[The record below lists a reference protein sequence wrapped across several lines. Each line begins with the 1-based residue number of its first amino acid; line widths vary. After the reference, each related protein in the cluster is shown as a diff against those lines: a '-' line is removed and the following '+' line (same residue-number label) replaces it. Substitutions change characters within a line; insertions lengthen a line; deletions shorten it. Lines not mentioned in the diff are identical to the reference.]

1 MDRLIVA
8 LGNPGIKYAHT
19 RHNIAWEALDFLPA
33 QENETWK
40 DKFKGQ
46 FCSIRDA
53 DDKIHFLKPQT
64 FMNLSGESVAPMA
77 KFFKISVENIL
88 IIHDELDLPYGSIA
102 FKSGGG
108 LAGHNGLKSS
118 AACLGSQDFKR
129 LRLGIGRP
137 MFSSVSDWVLSGY
150 SSDEA
155 AVFETYMKGV
165 VEALELYMKEGF
177 QKAAS
182 KFSKKNI
189 LG

>member
-19 RHNIAWEALDFLPA
+19 RHNIAWEAFDFLPA
-33 QENETWK
+33 LEGANWK
-40 DKFKGQ
+40 QKFKGE
-46 FCSIRDA
+46 FTMLRLGE
-53 DDKIHFLKPQT
+53 DKVYFLKPQT
-64 FMNLSGESVAPMA
+64 FMNLSGESVGPMA
-77 KFFKISVENIL
+77 KFFKIKVEDIL
-88 IIHDELDLPYGSIA
+88 VIHDELDLGFGTAA

-118 AACLGSQDFKR
+118 ATCLGSQNFKR

-137 MFSSVSDWVLSGY
+137 LFGSVSDWVLSGY
-150 SSDEA
+150 SADEA
-155 AVFETYMKGV
+155 AVFETYMLGV
-165 VEALELYMKEGF
+165 AEALELYMKQGF

-182 KFSKKNI
+182 KYSKKYF

>member
-19 RHNIAWEALDFLPA
+19 RHNIAWEALNFLPA
-33 QENETWK
+33 LEGLAWK
-40 DKFKGQ
+40 EKFKGKFTTLRQ
-46 FCSIRDA
+46 GES
-53 DDKIHFLKPQT
+53 KIHFLKPQT
-64 FMNLSGESVAPMA
+64 FMNLSGESLAPMA
-77 KFFKISVENIL
+77 KFFKIPVEDIL
-88 IIHDELDLPYGSIA
+88 ILHDELDLPFGTAA

-118 AACLGSQDFKR
+118 AACLGSQNFKR

-137 MFSSVSDWVLSGY
+137 LFGSVSDWVLSGY
-150 SSDEA
+150 SPDEA

-165 VEALELYMKEGF
+165 VEALELYMQQGF

-182 KFSKKNI
+182 KFSKKD
-189 LG
+189 LVG